1 MSRDGEQSTKMDGTT
16 YALLKSYENGR
27 NIFQSISS

>member
-1 MSRDGEQSTKMDGTT
+1 MSGDGKQSTKMGGATC
-16 YALLKSYENGR
+16 AFLKSYENGR